1 MKRILL
7 VTTSANNMNGHPTGL
22 WLEELATPYILF
34 TLSRF
39 NVDIVSIKGGKVPLD
54 QWSIPID
61 ILPIFKY
68 VKPLLQN
75 TKPISSVNFLNYDA
89 ILFCGGHGAIVDFP
103 NNPYVA
109 NLILNM
115 YRNRRIVA
123 AVCHGVAG
131 LVNVKDEYG
140 SFFVTGKRIT
150 GFTNEEEKA
159 VHLAD
164 RVPFLLESKLIK
176 EGALFYETP
185 IFTSHVVVDGN
196 LITGQNPQS
205 SLEIAET
212 IKQCL

>member
-1 MKRILL
+1 M
-7 VTTSANNMNGHPTGL
+7 
-22 WLEELATPYILF
+22 
-34 TLSRF
+34 
-39 NVDIVSIKGGKVPLD
+39 
-54 QWSIPID
+54 
-61 ILPIFKY
+61 
-68 VKPLLQN
+68 
-75 TKPISSVNFLNYDA
+75 
-89 ILFCGGHGAIVDFP
+89 
-103 NNPYVA
+103 
-109 NLILNM
+109 
-115 YRNRRIVA
+115 
-123 AVCHGVAG
+123 
-131 LVNVKDEYG
+131 KDEYG